1 MRFIWPGCD
10 VSLSPTYVPMEI
22 TMEVIANLGALA
34 LACVVMLAAES
45 AVTRRLALR
54 RFAAPPSSWLR

>member
-1 MRFIWPGCD
+1 
-10 VSLSPTYVPMEI
+10 
-22 TMEVIANLGALA
+22 MEVIANLGALA